1 MEFQP
6 VKASDKAVIDRY
18 MKKANS
24 RSCDM
29 SFAAVYLGK
38 TFIYWNIQCVKIC

>member
-1 MEFQP
+1 MDFQP
-6 VKASDKAVIDRY
+6 VKASDKEIIDKY

-29 SFAAVYLGK
+29 SFAENEQKEEA
-38 TFIYWNIQCVKIC
+38 

>member
-1 MEFQP
+1 MDFQP
-6 VKASDKAVIDRY
+6 VKASDKEIIDKY

-29 SFAAVYLGK
+29 SFL
-38 TFIYWNIQCVKIC
+38 WL

>member
-1 MEFQP
+1 MDFQP
-6 VKASDKAVIDRY
+6 VKASDKEIIDKY

-29 SFAAVYLGK
+29 SLPQYICGK
-38 TFIYWNIQCVKIC
+38 TFIY